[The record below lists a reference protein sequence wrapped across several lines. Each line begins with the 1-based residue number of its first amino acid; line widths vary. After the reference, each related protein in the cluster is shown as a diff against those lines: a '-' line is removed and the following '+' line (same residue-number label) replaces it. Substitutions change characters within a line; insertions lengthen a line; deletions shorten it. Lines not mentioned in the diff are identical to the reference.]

1 MRKNLTLS
9 IFSIFALFIGTV
21 SLKINAQQSANN
33 SGNSESTNL
42 APTRKYKKA
51 RALQSS
57 TAKKMAKVYEAL
69 EEVDEKGEPAPDMET
84 VISIL
89 TELRNNREDLK
100 SYDRSV
106 MWNAWAYVY
115 FSDGKFPQAKHDRYY
130 ADNNQVLAK
139 SIVDSPFNTKHH
151 DDQVG

>member
-1 MRKNLTLS
+1 MRALNSKYLLTVLTLCFGLS
-9 IFSIFALFIGTV
+9 VFQLS
-21 SLKINAQQSANN
+21 AQQSKNASNN
-33 SGNSESTNL
+33 KEGSNL
-42 APTRKYKKA
+42 APTRTYKKA

-69 EEVDEKGEPAPDMET
+69 EAVDEKGEPAPDMEVVT
-84 VISIL
+84 SIL

-115 FSDGKFPQAKHDRYY
+115 FSDGDY
-130 ADNNQVLAK
+130 DNAMSSYRNLINEPEVTLGLRISAC
-139 SIVDSPFNTKHH
+139 FH
-151 DDQVG
+151 